1 MRINIPPPRRFL
13 ELIGQ
18 YRMTY
23 KNWYNVM
30 YSIFAG
36 KAKIDC
42 VLNNGQRI
50 ILEPKE
56 AVLLAG
62 LDIVYLDADTLIFN
76 YKGRRVTLKG
86 WKYGYPGD
94 SFSDYVRLNV
104 KGKKV
109 LDVGASI
116 GDSPIYFSL
125 AGAKEIIAVEIDK
138 KRVELMRE
146 NLKINNIDNV
156 TIIDK
161 GVSEKDNENE
171 ISYLTLIRKY
181 GPFDA
186 AKIDCDGCERMFI
199 KYIKEI
205 PELLIEWDYKYK
217 DYVLQLKRNGYKVK
231 NEFTLYNTLG
241 FIHAQLK

>member
-1 MRINIPPPRRFL
+1 MNIPPPRRFL
-13 ELIGQ
+13 ELIRQ
-18 YRMTY
+18 YSMTY

-42 VLNNGQRI
+42 DLNNGQHI

-56 AVLLAG
+56 AILLAG
-62 LDIVYLDADTLIFN
+62 FDIVYLEADTVIFN
-76 YKGRRVTLKG
+76 HKGRKVTLKG

-94 SFSDYVRLNV
+94 SFSDYIRLNV
-104 KGKKV
+104 KGKRV
-109 LDVGASI
+109 LDIGASI

-146 NLKINNIDNV
+146 NLKVNNIDNV

-161 GVSEKDNENE
+161 GVSEKDNDDE

-186 AKIDCDGCERMFI
+186 AKIDCDGCERMFV

-205 PELLIEWDYKYK
+205 PELLIEWDNMYK
-217 DYVLQLKRNGYKVK
+217 DL
-231 NEFTLYNTLG
+231 TLYLRKTG
-241 FIHAQLK
+241 IRLKMNIRYTTH